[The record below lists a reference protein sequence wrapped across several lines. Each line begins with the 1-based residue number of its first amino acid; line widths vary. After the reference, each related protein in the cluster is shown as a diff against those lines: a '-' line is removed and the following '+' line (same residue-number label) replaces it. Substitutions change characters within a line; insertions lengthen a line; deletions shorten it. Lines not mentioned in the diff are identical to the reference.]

1 MMQKQALVR
10 RHWILRTSASM
21 SGVMNQ
27 TTRVRRGSDAQEAR
41 NADDFSIDSD
51 EE

>member
-1 MMQKQALVR
+1 MLQRQALVR
-10 RHWILRTSASM
+10 RHWILTTSAAM
-21 SGVMNQ
+21 SGVMDQ
-27 TTRVRRGSDAQEAR
+27 TSRVRRGSDAQEAR